1 MNRTLIIVTVALVS
15 LGLGYFI
22 GTVKSAVDEKFAT
35 IDNVLSTLDTLQE
48 PSGTRNKKGKEDFED
63 FIYKFISDS
72 LYQLDR
78 IKFPLKSQQWD
89 SDEVDST
96 RIERDNWKTVRLFW
110 GEQYRPQIYDNFKRE
125 MRDTDERLFCW
136 EGIENGINVEYR
148 FNRIKGQWYLTEFN
162 DFSD

>member
-1 MNRTLIIVTVALVS
+1 MKRSLIIGIVALVS

-22 GTVKSAVDEKFAT
+22 GTMKSSVDEKFA
-35 IDNVLSTLDTLQE
+35 IVDSELNSPGSLQK
-48 PSGTRNKKGKEDFED
+48 SNGTRIRKGKEDFED

-89 SDEVDST
+89 SDKVDST
-96 RIERDNWKTVRLFW
+96 RIEKDNWKTVRLFW
-110 GEQYRPQIYDNFKRE
+110 GEEYRPQIYDNFKRE
-125 MRDTDERLFCW
+125 MRDSDERLFCW
-136 EGIENGINVEYR
+136 EGIENGINIEYR
-148 FNRIKGQWYLTEFN
+148 FNRIKGRWYLTEFS